1 MARAKAVVLK
11 IHSYGADL
19 GPQSQTFAQG
29 INNVLTKAGF
39 RVEYE
44 VSPKGVHALHAY
56 APTYHTRRANPVT
69 VAQRQLS
76 ALLDQGQDPG
86 SAEVQEALRRLAEA
100 RTAAQAAT
108 QE

>member
-19 GPQSQTFAQG
+19 GPQGEAFAQG
-29 INNVLTKAGF
+29 INNVLRKAGY

-56 APTYHTRRANPVT
+56 SPTYHTRRSNPVT

-76 ALLDQGQDPG
+76 ALLDQGMDPG
-86 SAEVQEALRRLAEA
+86 SVQVQEALRQLAEA
-100 RTAAQAAT
+100 RTAAHAAAK
-108 QE
+108 